1 VTTIV
6 TVNHE
11 HRITNHAFKNSSILK
26 YGWIH
31 LGLNVEESIPPMLRA
46 PRMLVGRRVTNLLFR
61 IQNAEKNVSSLIE
74 ATGFFTQEGL
84 NQRGIEFAENVLPYF
99 VYALNTIEPTFVND
113 EDTWS
118 AFVEEFITRISG
130 GEMSWTTVG

>member
-1 VTTIV
+1 
-6 TVNHE
+6 
-11 HRITNHAFKNSSILK
+11 
-26 YGWIH
+26 
-31 LGLNVEESIPPMLRA
+31 MLRA

-61 IQNAEKNVSSLIE
+61 IQNAEKNVPSLLE

-84 NQRGIEFAENVLPYF
+84 TQRGIEFAENVLPYF

-118 AFVEEFITRISG
+118 AFVGEFITRISG